1 MLSSGQFALVDAAIA
16 LLLLYAVFNGWR
28 QGAVASVLSTVGLLA
43 GLICGVGLAPA
54 VMSLTD
60 ATAIRLL
67 LACGT
72 IIMLVGLGN
81 LIGGLA
87 GASLRDNMR
96 MKRSLKIDS
105 AVGSVFQVC
114 AVLIVTWLVAIPI
127 AGASLGRL
135 STDVRRSAVLG
146 VVDRYAPQSW
156 AQWPTRLSAMLSDTG
171 LPPLVSPFESTE
183 SKEVAAPKV
192 KVDDVA
198 LVERLRPSVIHVVAD
213 ADQCRRRLLGSGF
226 VSGPDEVTTNAHVV
240 AGSAAVRLDTVFG
253 MKDAEVVY
261 YNPQEDIAVLR
272 SPGLGLPPLEWAAQ
286 PATTGEDAIVM
297 GFPESGPF
305 EAAPARIR
313 DRITVNG
320 PDIYASTRVDR
331 EAYTVRGTI
340 RQGNS
345 GGPMVDLE
353 GHVLG
358 VVFGAATDATDTG
371 YVLTAADVRAAVGD
385 MSAASSPVDTGACVA
400 K

>member
-1 MLSSGQFALVDAAIA
+1 MWLRML
-16 LLLLYAVFNGWR
+16 
-28 QGAVASVLSTVGLLA
+28 T
-43 GLICGVGLAPA
+43 
-54 VMSLTD
+54 
-60 ATAIRLL
+60 
-67 LACGT
+67 
-72 IIMLVGLGN
+72 
-81 LIGGLA
+81 
-87 GASLRDNMR
+87 
-96 MKRSLKIDS
+96 S
-105 AVGSVFQVC
+105 AVV
-114 AVLIVTWLVAIPI
+114 
-127 AGASLGRL
+127 
-135 STDVRRSAVLG
+135 
-146 VVDRYAPQSW
+146 
-156 AQWPTRLSAMLSDTG
+156 
-171 LPPLVSPFESTE
+171 
-183 SKEVAAPKV
+183 
-192 KVDDVA
+192 
-198 LVERLRPSVIHVVAD
+198 
-213 ADQCRRRLLGSGF
+213 

-240 AGSAAVRLDTVFG
+240 AGSAAVRLDTVLG

-385 MSAASSPVDTGACVA
+385 VSAASSPVDTGACVA

>member
-1 MLSSGQFALVDAAIA
+1 ML
-16 LLLLYAVFNGWR
+16 
-28 QGAVASVLSTVGLLA
+28 
-43 GLICGVGLAPA
+43 
-54 VMSLTD
+54 
-60 ATAIRLL
+60 
-67 LACGT
+67 
-72 IIMLVGLGN
+72 
-81 LIGGLA
+81 
-87 GASLRDNMR
+87 
-96 MKRSLKIDS
+96 
-105 AVGSVFQVC
+105 
-114 AVLIVTWLVAIPI
+114 
-127 AGASLGRL
+127 
-135 STDVRRSAVLG
+135 
-146 VVDRYAPQSW
+146 
-156 AQWPTRLSAMLSDTG
+156 
-171 LPPLVSPFESTE
+171 
-183 SKEVAAPKV
+183 
-192 KVDDVA
+192 DDVA

-240 AGSAAVRLDTVFG
+240 AGSAAVRLDTVLG

-385 MSAASSPVDTGACVA
+385 VSAASSPVDTGACVA